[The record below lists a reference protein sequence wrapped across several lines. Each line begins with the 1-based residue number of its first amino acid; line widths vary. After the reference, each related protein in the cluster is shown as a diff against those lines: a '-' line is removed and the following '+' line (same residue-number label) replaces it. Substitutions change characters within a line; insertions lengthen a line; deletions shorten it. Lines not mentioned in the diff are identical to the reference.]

1 MKGIVVTNSTL
12 SAPSGTNG
20 RRSTSITAARV
31 GRRFALSRLCRRR
44 TRCTLR
50 SALSEPFIQFR
61 GVRKAF
67 GAKVVYSSL
76 DLSVARGEALTVVGG
91 SGVGKSVM
99 LKMLIGL
106 LRPDAGSVR
115 FDGSEVT
122 AMRDSELSQLRQRIA
137 MLFQAGALFDSMTV
151 GENVAYGLEE
161 HFREQMSPQAIQE
174 RVAWA
179 LDLVGLPGVQ
189 PMDPAD
195 LSGGMRKRVAL
206 ARSIAVQPEVVL
218 YDEPTTGLDPIN
230 TARVNHLIMGLQKR
244 LKITSIVV
252 THDMKSAFQI
262 SDRIAMVH
270 GGRVI
275 YQGTTAEFRS
285 ASDPRISDFIEG
297 RAPVIEDVETLLNA

>member
-1 MKGIVVTNSTL
+1 L
-12 SAPSGTNG
+12 AD
-20 RRSTSITAARV
+20 
-31 GRRFALSRLCRRR
+31 
-44 TRCTLR
+44 
-50 SALSEPFIQFR
+50 PFIHFR

-67 GAKVVYSSL
+67 GEKVVYSGL
-76 DLSVARGEALTVVGG
+76 DLSVQRGAALTVVGG

-106 LRPDAGSVR
+106 LRPDAGSIK
-115 FDGSEVT
+115 FDGVEVT
-122 AMRDSELSQLRQRIA
+122 HMRESELSKLRQRIA

-151 GENVAYGLEE
+151 AENVAYGLEE
-161 HFREQMSPQAIQE
+161 HFREQMTPQE
-174 RVAWA
+174 RQDRVEWA

-189 PMDPAD
+189 DMDPAD

-230 TARVNHLIMGLQKR
+230 TARVNHLIMGLQHR

-262 SDRIAMVH
+262 SDRMAMVH
-270 GGRVI
+270 GGRI
-275 YQGTTAEFRS
+275 IFQGTVEQFRA

-297 RAPVIEDVETLLNA
+297 RAPINEDVETLLKA